1 MVYNVV
7 TYMIADSIQ
16 SNSSTFVP
24 QGGSP
29 ASVKFSLYVKT
40 QEIKQIAENLERVL
54 LMPRKERVSWV
65 QEHQDMVQELLD
77 SFVNDS
83 VLALDGLQLDSEA
96 MKLSVDFITN
106 LRDAINTVQGI
117 LRDYGAQRS

>member
-1 MVYNVV
+1 
-7 TYMIADSIQ
+7 MIADSIQ

-65 QEHQDMVQELLD
+65 QEHQDMVQDLLD